1 MNTIITNSNLGYVN
15 LVFPSGNPCMPHV
28 ILCPDVACIKPLLAQ
43 ATEAL
48 KRCPIGG
55 LRVNFV
61 ELHAMEI
68 TRPSK
73 HIVLLPNGHDALR
86 NLLISRTLEIKLE
99 GDGRCAPWQA
109 MKCYYHSDLVRFIMG
124 KPRMKLSIQGF
135 IDKFLPDTE
144 VTDQGLKNIYI
155 KVTNDASLLFK
166 GLTLK
171 IKNGG
176 DDDAPEVF
184 TEVYTKVEEQE
195 GYSKDP
201 AYPSVFGSCMS
212 QDNWDSAYGVI
223 GIGGEHPHPVVA
235 YTVPQLSL
243 AYMVNPEGYTVARAL
258 VNNENKQIHR
268 VYRSAPSD
276 LTNEEATDYANR
288 LEEEFLRQLKELGY
302 TRGTAVLVG
311 VTLKLNFLDS
321 SEKVCSGPYLD
332 GSYTRVNTDGTVGST
347 GSLWNNHNPPIQ
359 SLHSPYECYHCGESI
374 DSEDDIYYNDDGDG
388 YCEYCYN
395 KLFFRCRDCDY
406 VHSRDDMHRAPDG
419 DCLCES
425 CFNNNYTYCEKC
437 GDVIARDDSYSFD
450 DNSYCRYCIDD
461 VSFECDNCYERFPIK
476 EALKNS
482 RGYDCCSSCLK
493 EEQQQ
498 EQPDEQTMEVAND

>member
-1 MNTIITNSNLGYVN
+1 MNTTIDNSNISYVN

-28 ILCPDVACIKPLLAQ
+28 ILCPDRAWIKPLLAH

-55 LRVNFV
+55 LRVN
-61 ELHAMEI
+61 
-68 TRPSK
+68 
-73 HIVLLPNGHDALR
+73 LLDLYSIERTPHSRFIPIAYNWRDTII

-109 MKCYYHSDLVRFIMG
+109 MKCYYHSDLVRFIIG
-124 KPRMKLSIQGF
+124 KPRMKLSLQGF
-135 IDKFLPDTE
+135 IDKFLPDTK
-144 VTDQGLKNIYI
+144 VTDQDLKNIYI
-155 KVTNDASLLFK
+155 KVTNDASFLFE

-212 QDNWDSAYGVI
+212 QDNWDSEYGVI

-243 AYMVNPEGYTVARAL
+243 AYMVNPEGYTVARVL

-268 VYRSAPSD
+268 VYRSAPSE
-276 LTNEEATDYANR
+276 LSETEAIDYANR
-288 LEEEFLRQLKELGY
+288 LEAELLRQLQELGY
-302 TRGTAVLVG
+302 TRDTRVLAG
-311 VTLKLNFLDS
+311 VSLKLNFLDS
-321 SEKVCSGPYLD
+321 AQKVCSGPYLD
-332 GSYTRVNTDGTVGST
+332 GQYTHVDTDGTVGHT
-347 GSLWNNHNPPIQ
+347 GSLWNHHNPPTQ
-359 SLHSPYECYHCGESI
+359 RLHSSYNCFHCGESI
-374 DSEDDIYYNDDGDG
+374 DSEDDIYYSDDGDG
-388 YCEYCYN
+388 YCEDCFN
-395 KLFFRCRDCDY
+395 ELFLHCSGCDH
-406 VHSRDDMHRAPDG
+406 VHSCDDMHQAPDG
-419 DCLCES
+419 DYLCRS
-425 CFNNNYTYCEKC
+425 CFNEHYTYCEKC
-437 GDVIARDDSYSFD
+437 GEAIAI
-450 DNSYCRYCIDD
+450 DNSYCFEDYYYCRYCIDD
-461 VSFECDNCYERFPIK
+461 VSFACDNCYERFPI
-476 EALKNS
+476 EEVLKNS
-482 RGYDCCSSCLK
+482 RGYDCCSKCLK

-498 EQPDEQTMEVAND
+498 EQLDEQTMEVAND